1 MSRILFVSNDYVDR
15 RMAGPAIRAFELS
28 RQLTAHGHQ
37 VTLAVP
43 AATDVEAPFDL
54 AVYDHTGETLL
65 RLAPEQDVLVF
76 QGWVLERFPGLREA
90 GPALAVDLYDPFPL
104 ELLVTI
110 SREPTERRRQELFEA
125 QLCLNEQIRAGDF
138 FMCASEKQRDYW
150 LGALSTL
157 NRINPES
164 YAADPSLRSLLDVVP
179 FGIPSTPPR
188 VRRGRGARGQIPGI
202 GEDDLLL
209 LWGGGVYNWFD
220 PLTLVQ
226 AVALAAPELPNLR
239 LLFMATRHPNPDVP
253 EMWMLA
259 RTREL
264 SAELGLTGRHVFF
277 NESWVP
283 YEERGAWFAEPDVG
297 VSTHFDHVETRFS
310 FRTRVLDYLWAGL
323 PIISTEG
330 DTLAGDIERE
340 GLGRVVPPEEPH
352 ALADAIRGLADAD
365 ERRRISR
372 RVRNYAKG
380 RTWEQVAEPLVRFCD
395 APRRAADL
403 AAGSR
408 QVPVRLAAESPQP
421 PPEGPGIVRRAAR
434 IARREGPAGVTRA
447 GFRWLRR
454 RRGQGP
460 S

>member
-1 MSRILFVSNDYVDR
+1 MSRVLFVSNDYVDR

-37 VTLAVP
+37 VTLAIP
-43 AATDVEAPFDL
+43 AATDVEAPFEL

-65 RLAPEQDVLVF
+65 RLAPEHDVLVF
-76 QGWVLERFPGLREA
+76 QGWVLERFPSLRDS

-179 FGIPSTPPR
+179 FGIPSDPPR
-188 VRRGRGARGQIPGI
+188 KRPGQGARGRIPGI
-202 GEDDLLL
+202 GADDLLL

-220 PLTLVQ
+220 PLTLVR
-226 AVALAAPELPNLR
+226 AVALAAPDLPQLR
-239 LLFMATRHPNPDVP
+239 LLFMATQHPNPDVP
-253 EMWMLA
+253 EMWMLT

-264 SAELGLTGRHVFF
+264 AEELGLTGRHVFF

-283 YEERGAWFAEPDVG
+283 YDERGAWFAEADAG

-340 GLGRVVPPEEPH
+340 ALGRVVPPEDSE
-352 ALADAIRGLADAD
+352 ALASAIRSLSDEA
-365 ERRRISR
+365 ERRRIAR
-372 RVRNYAKG
+372 RVRAYAKG
-380 RTWEQVAEPLVRFCD
+380 HTWERVAEPLVRFCD

-408 QVPVRLAAESPQP
+408 PLPVRVVVEAPASHPR
-421 PPEGPGIVRRAAR
+421 PGAVRRMAG
-434 IARREGPAGVTRA
+434 IARREGPAGVARA
-447 GFRWLRR
+447 GLRWLRR
-454 RRGQGP
+454 RLRKGP
-460 S
+460 P